1 MHKTQRLGFIL
12 IFFFHSATLTAIS
25 MSWIDQE
32 KKPQLKL
39 DFPINE
45 RVQGFVD
52 HKARHDSHVLPT
64 NKVDTNL
71 LPPCVNYRP
80 NLEKSTKLNMLMPY
94 DVLQRLL
101 KEKANTKRRRY
112 CIYPYF
118 NSLSFSSLF
127 NNIRSKKVTIN
138 YSLAWTAALNA
149 EASWDPE
156 STFPGGRRLPASP
169 GDFKRSIYY
178 LLVVTT
184 KGCAAL
190 ADLPRK
196 HPAELVWSKGSV
208 WERRPDRRSCL

>member
-1 MHKTQRLGFIL
+1 MWSEVMQVGFLWPKLL
-12 IFFFHSATLTAIS
+12 ISVISQARVEPTSSPLAYIDAQNTKIRFCSYFFLPFCYAHSD
-25 MSWIDQE
+25 IDVFDWSG

-45 RVQGFVD
+45 CVQG
-52 HKARHDSHVLPT
+52 
-64 NKVDTNL
+64 
-71 LPPCVNYRP
+71 
-80 NLEKSTKLNMLMPY
+80 Y
-94 DVLQRLL
+94 DVQQRLL

-118 NSLSFSSLF
+118 NSLSFSSPF
-127 NNIRSKKVTIN
+127 NNIRSKKITIN

-156 STFPGGRRLPASP
+156 STFPGSRRLPASP

-184 KGCAAL
+184 KGSAAL